1 MVDTTSSSV
10 TSENTDALM
19 EDVHIQRDTL
29 PASLEEWLKISEEN
43 ISSELKGL
51 SDRARSLETLTGS
64 LGKTSFGYFRSKFG
78 GSAESILSV
87 ASSDSLPAPEWKML
101 RVRQSQRA
109 FAGTPS
115 IDRESTWR
123 TDAPKEGI
131 IQDVVD
137 DVVGD
142 EINFRVPTHQGY
154 NKSTIAVDYPETES
168 RTAGHV
174 EEINSPSSKC
184 ASSKNHTQ
192 TSLIHRTDS
201 QQSLPKTCEAG
212 QIHSSQ
218 NKSRSRGSSS
228 NSGSSSTSESAAHRS
243 ACWPEKHGSEFS
255 TLESNS
261 SGKISSSSQMPEAEE
276 SQDVSLPL
284 LKALLTEKEGKI
296 NLLSKELLNM
306 QIENQQLLK
315 EKLRLSEQS
324 KLKKME
330 KTFEEEL
337 KNPAYGT
344 LDPTSPTLL
353 QQEIADLKSQ
363 ISDLQEAK
371 ESAVLE
377 LAKANEEISQ
387 QKTNVAK
394 LKAEYSRKLED
405 SKEEVNLLQE
415 KIGRIESRF
424 SSLKT
429 PDPGLSKEISHLRS
443 QSRQLREVNH
453 QLNEKNHRLKEELW
467 DLRRQWERLVRR
479 PADRQNG
486 DNREAFHRTDLG
498 KTELSTKDQHRQ
510 NGLGT
515 DGTNAFPQT
524 ADVTSVSG
532 EVWRQPWMERPWE
545 HRKGSTSPGSH
556 SSGSTEFLLSRYQ
569 EDNTSNHNKVDGDC
583 HEIQESSDNVLSSTC
598 PGHSDA
604 RNDLVCYSATEKP
617 SGLVLPKRPFAP
629 RSVADLK
636 LGNVVKFSR
645 PAGKISKGR
654 VKYVGHLFGR
664 EDVYVGV
671 ELEGSEMG
679 KHDGTF
685 EGIRHFVC
693 KANKGVFVN
702 FSKVIMAWE

>member
-324 KLKKME
+324 KLKKM
-330 KTFEEEL
+330 
-337 KNPAYGT
+337 
-344 LDPTSPTLL
+344 
-353 QQEIADLKSQ
+353 
-363 ISDLQEAK
+363 
-371 ESAVLE
+371 
-377 LAKANEEISQ
+377 
-387 QKTNVAK
+387 
-394 LKAEYSRKLED
+394 
-405 SKEEVNLLQE
+405 
-415 KIGRIESRF
+415 IGRIESRF

-498 KTELSTKDQHRQ
+498 KTELSTKDQHRPRHPTKCCTSDTFLTTIQ